1 MAVLTY
7 FKVGRVVEIKEGEV
21 SQLSVWAVSDG
32 LYNIDVDTHP
42 LSKD

>member
-7 FKVGRVVEIKEGEV
+7 FKVGQVVEIKEREM
-21 SQLSVWAVSDG
+21 SQLSVWAGSDG
-32 LYNIDVDTHP
+32 LYNIDVDKHP